1 MSVETSQKIR
11 ITIDQ
16 DHKIELLQF
25 LQAQG
30 IIQLQERSGDSH
42 LDPEYQETH
51 NTLLAQLNSVETA
64 LETLSYYQPSPSSP
78 FQALFDN
85 RIRLSEKEVQ
95 TVRSNQKHYVEQA
108 QHISQLTE
116 RKQKLIHNNE
126 HLDDVIQRS
135 EPLKD
140 IEINLFQDFRY
151 VTMLAFM
158 VDENRSD
165 YMYHE
170 LEEQF
175 SDIVIE
181 SLKKINQSYVY
192 VVAAKK
198 EQAEELRQY
207 VHNYATLLTFDQ
219 ESGNS
224 FHEIYQSAIEK
235 KEAHNKE
242 LKSIEQELSQTSL
255 SIEKLY
261 IIKDIIHSQY
271 AILSGLH
278 YYQTVGDKEASLEAW
293 ADPRYVEHFKSQ
305 LYSQFSQISL
315 EELSSS
321 QENPIVMNNSGL
333 IQQFETVTRI
343 MGLPR
348 AGGID
353 PTPVLT
359 LFFAFMFGLAFS
371 EAGYALV
378 LLAISGFLLLKS
390 HLKAPVRK
398 VMAVIFTSSIVTLIV
413 GALFGSW
420 FGLNPQ
426 EVVASEALPHTQ
438 FFIDIGL
445 ISLLQN
451 LQVITPLTDIIGLI
465 GFTLALGIIHL
476 LFGLVIAMIQAS
488 SQKQGL
494 DGALNPL
501 LWFFFV
507 ILAVVTGGASTGLL
521 GAGVALLTTPLIII
535 MSIYMVLMVALLGRH
550 VKNPVLKPIAGLYE
564 LFFGAIGYLSDT
576 LSYVRLVALG
586 LATGVIAGVIGTLAR
601 LAGEGLVESGG
612 LGLIGGYLIMIAI
625 FLLGHT
631 VNIALAVL
639 GAYVNVGRLHFVEF
653 FGKFFQP
660 GGQELKPFTH
670 SQKHIIIEKS

>member
-11 ITIDQ
+11 LTIDQ

-25 LQAQG
+25 LQSQG
-30 IIQLQERSGDSH
+30 VVQLQETSGDSH
-42 LDPEYQETH
+42 LDPEYQETQ
-51 NTLLAQLNSVETA
+51 NTLLEQLTA
-64 LETLSYYQPSPSSP
+64 VDTAHDTLYPYQAPSSSP

-85 RIRLSEKEVQ
+85 RIRLPEKEVQ
-95 TVRSNQKHYVEQA
+95 TIRSNQQHYIEQA
-108 QHISQLTE
+108 KHISQLNE
-116 RKQKLIHNNE
+116 QRQNLIHTNE

-135 EPLKD
+135 EPLRD
-140 IEINLFQDFRY
+140 IEINLFQKFRY
-151 VTMLAFM
+151 IVILPFM
-158 VDENRSD
+158 VDEHRSD
-165 YMYHE
+165 YLYHE

-181 SLKKINQSYVY
+181 SLKKVNQSYIY

-198 EQAEELRQY
+198 AQEEELRQHI
-207 VHNYATLLTFDQ
+207 HNYATLLTFDQ
-219 ESGNS
+219 ELGNS
-224 FHEIYQSAIEK
+224 FSEMYQTAIDK
-235 KEAHNKE
+235 KVEHNQE
-242 LKSIEQELSQTSL
+242 LDSIEQELSQTSL
-255 SIEKLY
+255 SLEKLY

-278 YYQTVGDKEASLEAW
+278 YYQTIDDKHVFLEAW
-293 ADPRYVEHFKSQ
+293 ADPRYVAHLKSH
-305 LYSQFSQISL
+305 LYSQFSDIHL
-315 EELSSS
+315 EEISSS
-321 QENPIVMNNSGL
+321 EENPIVMNNSGL

-371 EAGYALV
+371 EAGYAVV
-378 LLAISGFLLLKS
+378 LLAISGFLLLKN

-398 VMAVIFTSSIVTLIV
+398 VMTVIFTSSIVTLVV

-426 EVVASEALPHTQ
+426 EVVAREALPHTQ
-438 FFIDIGL
+438 FLIDIGL
-445 ISLLQN
+445 ISLLQDI
-451 LQVITPLTDIIGLI
+451 QIITPLTDIISLI
-465 GFTLALGIIHL
+465 GFTLILGITHL
-476 LFGLVIAMIQAS
+476 LFGLIIAMIQAS

-494 DGALNPL
+494 DGALDPL

-507 ILAVVTGGASTGLL
+507 ILAVITGGASAGLL
-521 GAGVALLTTPLIII
+521 GTGVALLTTPLFII
-535 MSIYMVLMVALLGRH
+535 MGVYLVLMLALLGRN
-550 VKNPVLKPIAGLYE
+550 VKNPLLRPIAGLYE

-612 LGLIGGYLIMIAI
+612 LGLIGGYLIMIII

-631 VNIALAVL
+631 INIALAVL

-660 GGQELKPFTH
+660 GGKELEPFRH
-670 SQKHIIIEKS
+670 SQEHIIIEKS